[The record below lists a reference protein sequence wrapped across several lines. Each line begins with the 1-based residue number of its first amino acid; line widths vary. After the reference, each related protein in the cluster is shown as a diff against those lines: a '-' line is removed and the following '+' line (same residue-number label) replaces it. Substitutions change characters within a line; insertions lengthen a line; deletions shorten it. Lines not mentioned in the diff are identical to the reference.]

1 MTPLYVAK
9 KSCLRAFTPLRI
21 LFFWLIIPTIL
32 ILIDII
38 QLKNETVEFYEDHIL
53 VKSGVLSKKQ
63 RRSVFS
69 GVYSVSID
77 QSVFGR
83 MFNYGDV
90 RIDVPGKW
98 DVNTDGIKDPDALSH
113 FLEGKI
119 TTKRTVSIIRD

>member
-119 TTKRTVSIIRD
+119 TAKGTVSILGN

>member
-21 LFFWLIIPTIL
+21 LFFWLIIPTIK

-38 QLKNETVEFYEDHIL
+38 QLKFETIEFYEDYVL

-77 QSVFGR
+77 QSFFGR
-83 MFNYGDV
+83 IFNFGDV
-90 RIDVPGKW
+90 RIDVPGNW
-98 DVNTDGIKDPDALSH
+98 DINTEGIKEPESLSH

-119 TTKRTVSIIRD
+119 TAKGTVSILNN

>member
-38 QLKNETVEFYEDHIL
+38 QLKNETVEFYEDYIL

-98 DVNTDGIKDPDALSH
+98 DVNTDGIKDPEALSH

-119 TTKRTVSIIRD
+119 TAKGTVSILGN